1 MGRESTPGELKFPQ
15 CCIQWWSRATEVSYN
30 FHRKQTLILNYC
42 TWRWQCRWELQEK
55 MGNTA
60 WIYAQ
65 IKKYGVDKRWL
76 CRWYSDP
83 REGIKTSLER
93 VCLKEREP
101 GIKPWGCPSYCS
113 LKEKD
118 RLTKEQSFWR
128 RKHKGMQHCNNK
140 KKICSRERGRVKW
153 GWWGQRSNSSL
164 AALGRALW
172 MVWEQSSRTS
182 LVVQWLRLWAPIAER
197 RGSIPALGTKLPHA
211 VWRGKK
217 KKEFRLECTD
227 EWVGLRKPWWS
238 CVVSNI

>member
-101 GIKPWGCPSYCS
+101 GSKPWGCPSYCS

-128 RKHKGMQHCNNK
+128 RKHKGMQHCNNNK
-140 KKICSRERGRVKW
+140 KDLFERERKSEMGMM
-153 GWWGQRSNSSL
+153 
-164 AALGRALW
+164 RA
-172 MVWEQSSRTS
+172 E
-182 LVVQWLRLWAPIAER
+182 E
-197 RGSIPALGTKLPHA
+197 
-211 VWRGKK
+211 
-217 KKEFRLECTD
+217 
-227 EWVGLRKPWWS
+227 
-238 CVVSNI
+238 